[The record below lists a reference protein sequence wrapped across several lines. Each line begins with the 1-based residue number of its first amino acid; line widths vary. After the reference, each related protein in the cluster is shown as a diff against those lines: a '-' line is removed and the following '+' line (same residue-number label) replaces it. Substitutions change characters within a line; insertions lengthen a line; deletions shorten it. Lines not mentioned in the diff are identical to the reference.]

1 MDATMGSMTAKTIMT
16 VVAGI
21 AAAAAFVPQFAPYQA
36 ALTALAGFL
45 GGGAHV
51 PRPGD
56 LAQVRDAKAALAQ
69 AVESEK

>member
-1 MDATMGSMTAKTIMT
+1 MNPATLKTIMT
-16 VVAGI
+16 IG
-21 AAAAAFVPQFAPYQA
+21 AAIVGALAFVPQLHAYQA

-56 LAQVRDAKAALAQ
+56 VKADPQ
-69 AVESEK
+69 